1 MLYLTINTTK
11 YLRFCDR
18 YGVIHNHRT
27 LKWINTLGEAVVT
40 AQYGQKSYDLQVS
53 TLQVRTAVL
62 SVCSKKGA
70 YE

>member
-1 MLYLTINTTK
+1 MLYLTIKTTK
-11 YLRFCDR
+11 YVRFCDR

-53 TLQVRTAVL
+53 TLQVRTAVASVL
-62 SVCSKKGA
+62 SNKGA
-70 YE
+70 FL